1 MYHGIKRK
9 IVTNEWLIRETEANA
24 NGKDYIYGYE
34 YNGIFYQLDMFPE
47 DINQTLKELKN
58 KGYNNIYF
66 NKKNE
71 EKKNVRRSKA
81 ASE

>member
-9 IVTNEWLIRETEANA
+9 IGTDEWLIRETKANA
-24 NGKDYIYGYE
+24 NEKDYIYGYE
-34 YNGIFYQLDMFPE
+34 YNGVFYQLDMFPE
-47 DINQTLKELKN
+47 DINQALKELKN

-66 NKKNE
+66 NKNE

-81 ASE
+81 ASK